1 MKNKIIILSLVF
13 VVLVIMLIPAKF
25 VQNLIPTNVPIKLEN
40 MTGTA
45 WSGQVGSASVQGL
58 IAEGINYDIS
68 FFALLMASLS
78 GNAEIENGDLTGS
91 FEFFVSDQNNLSV
104 DNASVKMTA
113 DTLEKFIPFPGIQ
126 LQGALSTDKLSV
138 QLAEAKVVLLS
149 GVTSWNNATV
159 TINNQRQVLGNFVI
173 DWSTNEA
180 NSLITGRLRKTK
192 NEIGLEGSITLD
204 KTGVA
209 EFKGSISSSAD
220 RNLYTAL
227 SLFADG
233 KVELGRLPIKFKKK
247 IQ

>member
-25 VQNLIPTNVPIKLEN
+25 VQNLIPTNVPIQLEN

-45 WSGQVGSASVQGL
+45 WSGQVGNARIQGL
-58 IAEGINYDIS
+58 IAEDINYDIS

-91 FEFFVSDQNNLSV
+91 FEFFVSDQKNLSV

-113 DTLEKFIPFPGIQ
+113 DTLEKFIPFPGIL

-138 QLAEAKVVLLS
+138 QLAKAKVVLLS